1 MVCMPHCEK
10 LLPVLVVF
18 ISTLPVTASLASPE
32 KQMLKARFT
41 TELATALKKLPP
53 REALVVSLYYNE
65 GMNFREVGEILDL
78 SEARAYQIMS
88 QALARIRSML
98 KEWLS
103 GED

>member
-1 MVCMPHCEK
+1 M
-10 LLPVLVVF
+10 
-18 ISTLPVTASLASPE
+18 
-32 KQMLKARFT
+32 
-41 TELATALKKLPP
+41 
-53 REALVVSLYYNE
+53 VSLYYNE

-103 GED
+103 GEDGIDADVVR